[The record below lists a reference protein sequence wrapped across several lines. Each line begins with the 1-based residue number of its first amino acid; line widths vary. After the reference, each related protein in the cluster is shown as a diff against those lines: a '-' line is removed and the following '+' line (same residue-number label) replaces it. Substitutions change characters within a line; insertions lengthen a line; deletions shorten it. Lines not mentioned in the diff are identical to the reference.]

1 MQQITLI
8 EPGKIE
14 ISDVPVPGPSDG
26 EVVIKVNTALTCGTD
41 LKAYDRGH
49 SFIPMPGPFGHEY
62 SGTVAKTGNGV
73 QSFKEGDHVMGTHS
87 APCMAC
93 RYCKKGIY
101 NLCETIM
108 DQKVLGAFA
117 EYILLPPHIVNQNLY
132 HKPDTISFEEA
143 AMLEPYSC
151 VIHPYSRLNLDNTE
165 TALVIGAG
173 PIGLMHLAYLHMKG
187 IRVIVSDFF
196 DDRLSLASTMGAYK
210 TDVPVN
216 TLDTAN
222 DATDGLGVDLAIECS
237 GQVNVWETSARYVR
251 KGGTLV
257 LFGGCPSGTSVS
269 YDTHRLHYDELTLM
283 GSFHYTPADVR
294 TAYHDLTERK
304 IDLSRLITGEFPLRD
319 LEKALMLLREGKGIK
334 YAIKTNDE

>member
-1 MQQITLI
+1 MQQVTLI

-14 ISDVPVPGPSDG
+14 IRDVPVPTPSDG
-26 EVVIKVNTALTCGTD
+26 EVVVTINAALTCGTD

-62 SGTVAKTGNGV
+62 AGTVIKTGKDV
-73 QSFKEGDHVMGTHS
+73 RSFKEGDHVMGTHS
-87 APCMAC
+87 APCMTC
-93 RYCKKGIY
+93 PYCKKGMH

-117 EYILLPPHIVNQNLY
+117 EYVLLPSHIVSQNLF
-132 HKPDTISFEEA
+132 HKPDNISFEEA

-151 VIHPYSRLNLDNTE
+151 VIHPYRKLNLDNTD

-173 PIGLMHLAYLHMKG
+173 PIGLMHLAYLNMEG

-196 DDRLSLASTMGAYK
+196 DDRLDLASNMGAYK
-210 TDVPVN
+210 TTAPVN
-216 TLDTAN
+216 TIDTVN
-222 DATDGLGVDLAIECS
+222 EATDGLGVDLVIECS
-237 GQVNVWETSARYVR
+237 GQMNVWETSAEYVR
-251 KGGTLV
+251 RGGTLV

-283 GSFHYTPADVR
+283 GSFHYTPEDVR
-294 TAYHDLTERK
+294 TAYHDLTEK
-304 IDLSRLITGEFPLRD
+304 KVDLSPLISGEFPLRD
-319 LEKALMLLREGKGIK
+319 LEKALILLREGKGIK
-334 YAIKTNDE
+334 YVLRPW